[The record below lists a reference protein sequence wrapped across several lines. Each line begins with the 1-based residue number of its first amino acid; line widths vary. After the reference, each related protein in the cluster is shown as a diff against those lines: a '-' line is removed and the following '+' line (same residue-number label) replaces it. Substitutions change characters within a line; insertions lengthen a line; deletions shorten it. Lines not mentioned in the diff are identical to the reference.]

1 MLINIRAFFC
11 IYILLFHGIV
21 EYVDYLGV
29 MKKNEFKD
37 RGYELISSV
46 AKAMG
51 NAHRLELLELLANG
65 PKSVE
70 ELTREARLTLTNA
83 SAHLQKLKHAK
94 LVKTKREANSI
105 FYSLADESV
114 LKLIMALHKTAYSQI
129 TDLKLTI
136 DEFRQE
142 YGTDQA
148 AVKVVPDEDC
158 ILLDVRPGA
167 EYNYGHRH
175 GAINI
180 PHYQIGKSLNRL
192 DKNKLI
198 VAYCRGEL
206 CTLADEVVRQLRD
219 AGFNAV
225 RLQDIV
231 MMKSA

>member
-1 MLINIRAFFC
+1 
-11 IYILLFHGIV
+11 
-21 EYVDYLGV
+21 
-29 MKKNEFKD
+29 MKNNEFKD

-83 SAHLQKLKHAK
+83 SAHLQKLKQYN
-94 LVKTKREANSI
+94 LVKTKRNATTIN
-105 FYSLADESV
+105 YMLADDSI

-129 TDLKLTI
+129 TELKLTI
-136 DEFRQE
+136 DEFRKE
-142 YGTDQA
+142 YGTDK
-148 AVKVVPDEDC
+148 AVIKDEPKEDYV
-158 ILLDVRPGA
+158 LLDVRSDV
-167 EYNYGHRH
+167 EYNHGHRH

-180 PHYQIGKSLNRL
+180 PHYHIGKSLNLL

-206 CTLADEVVRQLRD
+206 CTLADEVVRQLRE

-231 MMKSA
+231 IMKSA